1 MIAQLHTALKAA
13 KENNIPLAS
22 VIFLIKDV
30 YGVSLAPVVAPVAV
44 APVVAPVP
52 APVVVAPAV
61 APVPAIKVDAP
72 APAPVAPAPV
82 VAVVAPV
89 AAIKIGSKPVYKN
102 EESLRKISQ
111 SRFGFD
117 FNAKQK
123 AIGEEVVEY
132 ARITNELID
141 EVHDVYNPWPALKAV
156 WSQTTK
162 TESLHLCR
170 GLALAEDD
178 ENQIHSTLRGIA
190 SWGSYPLAKNYVG
203 EGWAQN
209 VSGSTSFRPKAF
221 ALVVNTTNTG
231 GVIATSFSVGSK
243 LEEEHKWRKGEVLLN
258 LPSYSI
264 KKIEKT
270 TLTEYMNYP
279 FYIVH
284 I

>member
-1 MIAQLHTALKAA
+1 MFTLKH
-13 KENNIPLAS
+13 NLLS
-22 VIFLIKDV
+22 LKDRGITKAEILKLV
-30 YGVSLAPVVAPVAV
+30 DEIYAEPAVKVDAPAPVAV
-44 APVVAPVP
+44 APV
-52 APVVVAPAV
+52 
-61 APVPAIKVDAP
+61 
-72 APAPVAPAPV
+72 
-82 VAVVAPV
+82 
-89 AAIKIGSKPVYKN
+89 AASVTTIKIGSKPVYKDKD
-102 EESLRKISQ
+102 SLNKISQ

-132 ARITNELID
+132 AEITNELI
-141 EVHDVYNPWPALKAV
+141 EECHDVYNPWPALKAI

-162 TESLHLCR
+162 IESLHLCR

-190 SWGSYPLAKNYVG
+190 SWGSLPLAKNYVG

-209 VSGSTSFRPKAF
+209 VSGSTSFKPKAF

-258 LPSYSI
+258 LCSYSI

-270 TLTEYMNYP
+270 VLAEYMNYP

>member
-1 MIAQLHTALKAA
+1 MIAQLHAALKNA

-30 YGVSLAPVVAPVAV
+30 YGVSLAPVVAPAV
-44 APVVAPVP
+44 APVA
-52 APVVVAPAV
+52 
-61 APVPAIKVDAP
+61 AIKVDAP

-82 VAVVAPV
+82 VAPVV
-89 AAIKIGSKPVYKN
+89 AIKIGSKPVYKN

-141 EVHDVYNPWPALKAV
+141 EVHDVYNPWPALKAI

-162 TESLHLCR
+162 IESLHLCR

-258 LPSYSI
+258 LCSYSI

-270 TLTEYMNYP
+270 TLAEYMNYP